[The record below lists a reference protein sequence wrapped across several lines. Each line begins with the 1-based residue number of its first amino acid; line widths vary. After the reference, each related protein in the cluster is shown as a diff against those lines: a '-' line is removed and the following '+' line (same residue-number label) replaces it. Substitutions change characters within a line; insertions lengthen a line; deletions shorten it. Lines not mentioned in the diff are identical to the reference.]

1 MLSIYGFD
9 RCDIYKQMEMT
20 DILRAKNINVNQ
32 TEISSEL
39 ASYNQMKAQNAEL
52 MKIFPVENKVVQAVL
67 YRFELG
73 DSDFNLGKR
82 YTLKIRIIIDNN
94 LFYFKFRHLWSI
106 WSFVTLASIDLCGV
120 VHQSKSI
127 YTI

>member
-9 RCDIYKQMEMT
+9 RCDMYKQMDMT

-32 TEISSEL
+32 TDIRSEL

-52 MKIFPVENKVVQAVL
+52 MKMFPVENKVVQAVL

-73 DSDFNLGKR
+73 DSDFNLGK
-82 YTLKIRIIIDNN
+82 I
-94 LFYFKFRHLWSI
+94 H
-106 WSFVTLASIDLCGV
+106 
-120 VHQSKSI
+120 
-127 YTI
+127 